1 MRKKLKILSVI
12 GTRPEAIK
20 MAPVVQALRR
30 HSEMIDSKVCVTAQH
45 RQMLDQVL
53 SLFGI
58 IPDYDLN
65 VMQEGQTPIQV
76 AAAVL
81 LGMGPILKIEKPDWV
96 LVQGDTTTVMAAA
109 LAAYYE
115 RVKIGHVE
123 AGLRSHNKWLPFPEE
138 GNRKVATA
146 ITDFHFAPTQ
156 NARQNLL
163 QEGINDDAICITG
176 NPVIDALKMVVDL
189 PYDTSV
195 GPLKEVPWD
204 KRLILTTAH
213 RRENFGKPL
222 ENICLALRD
231 IAQCYVN
238 DVHIIYPVHPNPNV
252 KNTVFKLLSK
262 VEGVT
267 LTSPLDYHSL
277 AYLMKKSTLIL
288 TDSGGI
294 QEEAPSLGKPVLVL
308 REVTER
314 PEGVDAG
321 TARLVGTNRDC
332 IFQQVKLLLDD
343 HDEYQAMAHASNPYG
358 DGNAADRI
366 VCTLL
371 SLNS

>member
-1 MRKKLKILSVI
+1 MFICKKLKIISVI

-20 MAPVVQALRR
+20 MAPVVQTLRR
-30 HSEMIDSKVCVTAQH
+30 HSEMIDFRVCVTAQH

-53 SLFGI
+53 SLFEI

-65 VMQEGQTPIQV
+65 LMQEGQTPTQV

-81 LGMGPILKIEKPDWV
+81 LGMSPILKMEKPDWV

-138 GNRKVATA
+138 VNRKVATA
-146 ITDFHFAPTQ
+146 ITDLHFAPTQ

-163 QEGINDDAICITG
+163 QEGIHDNAICITG
-176 NPVIDALKMVVDL
+176 NPVIDALKTVVDL
-189 PYDTSV
+189 PYNTSV
-195 GPLKEVPWD
+195 GPLKDVPWD

-252 KNTVFKLLSK
+252 KNTAFKILSK

-277 AYLMKKSTLIL
+277 AYLMKQSTLIL

-321 TARLVGTNRDC
+321 TARLVGTNRNC
-332 IFQQVKLLLDD
+332 IFNQVKLLLDD
-343 HDEYQAMAHASNPYG
+343 HDEYKAMAHASNPYG
-358 DGNAADRI
+358 DGHAAERI
-366 VCTLL
+366 VQALL
-371 SLNS
+371 AY